1 MKNFLGS
8 AYVKTKSF
16 LGQAYKHAP
25 NIHRH
30 ASLGLKIGSAFRP
43 FLHNHGHRSRQI
55 SNLIGE
61 ADTKYHRVADKVEQ
75 FYEHNKHNINRIM

>member
-30 ASLGLKIGSAFRP
+30 ASLGLKSVAPSDHSYTIAVIG
-43 FLHNHGHRSRQI
+43 LDKYQI
-55 SNLIGE
+55 
-61 ADTKYHRVADKVEQ
+61 
-75 FYEHNKHNINRIM
+75 